1 MNNSWSNGYEPPL
14 KLSEEQTDLRF
25 AIGASISSKNQF
37 KQAEKVPARYE
48 FRWRAKLAGFNNVCT
63 CSSIEMCNRTDDYQ
77 IEKYSQTVEGRAI
90 PNFNNR
96 SGQLRL
102 RWLLLKKF
110 EIIFWTRFEYYR
122 KVILSVMKYICKLGS
137 SWQIIETKSWVAEKE
152 YFVLKEESFYYA
164 LVIWIYE

>member
-1 MNNSWSNGYEPPL
+1 MIERLRTAAQIKSKINGF
-14 KLSEEQTDLRF
+14 TI
-25 AIGASISSKNQF
+25 AIRASISSKYQF

-48 FRWRAKLAGFNNVCT
+48 FREQAKLAGFNNVCT
-63 CSSIEMCNRTDDYQ
+63 CSSIEMSNHKDDYQ

-110 EIIFWTRFEYYR
+110 EIIF
-122 KVILSVMKYICKLGS
+122 
-137 SWQIIETKSWVAEKE
+137 
-152 YFVLKEESFYYA
+152 
-164 LVIWIYE
+164 